1 VLWYAYRV
9 ISPCIGEVFLL
20 HVRFTNSGVRATLK
34 MWYLCD
40 RIFHIPMMEI
50 LEFCISERPR
60 SPSARGQTE
69 RVEAFDSFGGTE

>member
-1 VLWYAYRV
+1 
-9 ISPCIGEVFLL
+9 
-20 HVRFTNSGVRATLK
+20 

-69 RVEAFDSFGGTE
+69 RVEGFNSFGGTE